1 MRAVLFIVALVV
13 SFFLF
18 NPEVQASP
26 FVVSDN
32 YPGTET
38 TQDEQTEIALAP
50 RRLGERANRF
60 DAFNQFGTAE
70 AAPSSGYILLSG
82 TTDKLLLSGTTD
94 TLLISQ

>member
-1 MRAVLFIVALVV
+1 MRVILTLFLCLISATAW
-13 SFFLF
+13 
-18 NPEVQASP
+18 ASP

-60 DAFNQFGTAE
+60 DAFNQFGT
-70 AAPSSGYILLSG
+70 SGYILLSG

-94 TLLISQ
+94 ALLTSQ

>member
-1 MRAVLFIVALVV
+1 MKRFMFVMILLLFVG
-13 SFFLF
+13 
-18 NPEVQASP
+18 QAFGEEPKEITSP
-26 FVVSDN
+26 DS
-32 YPGTET
+32 
-38 TQDEQTEIALAP
+38 EQTEIALAP

-94 TLLISQ
+94 ALLTSQ

>member
-1 MRAVLFIVALVV
+1 MRTILTLFLCLVV
-13 SFFLF
+13 STAW
-18 NPEVQASP
+18 ASP

-50 RRLGERANRF
+50 RRLGERAKRF

-94 TLLISQ
+94 ALLTSQ